1 MRSWLSFF
9 EMLQFPVKVL
19 FVAFVLLGLGG
30 GMANSA
36 LAAVLPATES
46 TLVVSSILQY
56 VGSFVIGNF
65 PLLLVVSMVGRRKDS
80 SAPIFAGVMGF
91 IIFIIV
97 STFVANQTYS
107 SEFYA
112 SILGISVD
120 MKQFSANSD
129 VILYPFQ
136 TGVISAIAVVW
147 CTRMAYRNTR
157 QHSMDGWM
165 GYVDKDTMAVLLA
178 MVFCFIAAIFVT
190 MMWPIAINVIARVMR
205 YIARDIT
212 SPIRLFIYGVFD
224 RGMSIL
230 GLSSISRGAFWFGN
244 YGGSWINSNGI
255 SYFGDVAVWTG
266 QQAALI
272 VSNGAG
278 RLITPYYLI
287 NFFAIPAIAIVNW
300 ISFTDAKERR
310 RYFFFMILV
319 IVISVLFGSTLPFEL
334 YLLTTTPVILAIHL
348 LTTGLLF
355 GILQSLG
362 VFIGY
367 TYNGNPAFANP
378 GNIFDLIAY
387 FNDTY
392 TRGNLYL
399 FLIVGAV
406 VFVFYFLV
414 AYLYYNYLALDFLN
428 FGKREIIDEFLASIG
443 GLGNVRNIQAATTKV
458 TVKVINPQIVD
469 FNRLHAAGVGK
480 IVENKDGYNIYFGSD
495 SLMIRRAVIRKIR
508 GK

>member
-1 MRSWLSFF
+1 
-9 EMLQFPVKVL
+9 MLQFPIKVL
-19 FVAFVLLGLGG
+19 FVAFILLGIGG

-36 LAAVLPATES
+36 LAAVIPANEA
-46 TLVVSSILQY
+46 TLLMSSSLQY
-56 VGSFVIGNF
+56 VGSFMINNF

-80 SAPIFAGVMGF
+80 SAPIFAGVMGY

-97 STFVANQTYS
+97 STFIVSQAYS

-112 SILGISVD
+112 SILGISVN
-120 MKQFSANSD
+120 MAEFSVGNET
-129 VILYPFQ
+129 VLYPFQ
-136 TGVISAIAVVW
+136 TGVISAIVVVW

-165 GYVDKDTMAVLLA
+165 GYVDKDTMAVLIA
-178 MVFCFIAAIFVT
+178 MVFCFIAAIV
-190 MMWPIAINVIARVMR
+190 MAIVWPVAINIIARMMS

-224 RGMSIL
+224 RAMSIL
-230 GLSSISRGAFWFGN
+230 GLSSISHGAFWFGN
-244 YGGSWINSNGI
+244 YGGSWINANGV
-255 SYFGDVAVWTG
+255 SFFGDVSIWTG
-266 QQAALI
+266 QQTALI

-300 ISFTDAKERR
+300 FCFTDYRERR
-310 RYFFFMILV
+310 RYFFFMVLVILV
-319 IVISVLFGSTLPFEL
+319 SVAFGSILPFEL
-334 YLLTTTPVILAIHL
+334 YLLTTTPVLLAIHL

-367 TYNGNPAFANP
+367 TYSGSQAFANP

-399 FLIVGAV
+399 FLIVGGV
-406 VFVFYFLV
+406 VFIFYFLV

-428 FGKREIIDEFLASIG
+428 FGKREIVDEFLGSIG
-443 GLGNVRNIQAATTKV
+443 GLGNVRNIQASTTRV

-469 FNRLHAAGVGK
+469 FNRLHATGVGK

-495 SLMIRRAVIRKIR
+495 SRMIRRAVIRKIR